1 MVEGVKKANSK
12 KDLAKRLNKQGEI
25 IFVKEKSNSFN
36 LGNFKLEIKN
46 PFSKI
51 KTKDIVEFCRQFST
65 LIYAGNNILDSLKVL
80 RNEIKNP
87 KLQKAIHDVS
97 LDVQSGEDLST
108 ALKNTKVFPKVFV
121 NMISAGEKSG
131 KLDEI
136 LINASEYL
144 EKQQNFKENLKS
156 SLTYPVFVLG
166 FSVVIMFVLVNVII
180 PTFVEQLEG
189 MGAEMPTPTLI
200 LIQVSEFF
208 QTFWMPILLGIV
220 LAFFGIYRYYKTSK
234 GKERIDRLLLKTPIL
249 GKVII
254 KSNVVK
260 ISRTLSIL
268 DNAGVGI
275 LESLKIISNIVE
287 NKIIKQTLLDA
298 QSKIEKRGVSLS
310 KCLYDNK
317 FFPRTFLLVTKVGE
331 ESGTIGRVMER
342 MANDFEEEVDSLLQT
357 MISLLKPTTIII
369 MGFVVGGLI
378 VSIFM
383 PMFSVMTQF

>member
-25 IFVKEKSNSFN
+25 IFVKEKSNSFD

-80 RNEIKNP
+80 RNEIENP
-87 KLQKAIHDVS
+87 KLKQAIHDVS
-97 LDVQSGEDLST
+97 LDVQSGENLST
-108 ALKNTKVFPKVFV
+108 ALRNSNVFPKVFV

-144 EKQQNFKENLKS
+144 EKQAEFRENLKS
-156 SLTYPVFVLG
+156 SLSYPIFMLVFAVG
-166 FSVVIMFVLVNVII
+166 VMFVLVNVII
-180 PTFVEQLEG
+180 PTFVGQLES
-189 MGAEMPTPTLI
+189 MGAEMPTVTLM
-200 LIQVSEFF
+200 LVETSDFL
-208 QTFWMPILLGIV
+208 QTFWLPISLGFV
-220 LAFFGIYRYYKTSK
+220 LAFFGVYRYYKTSG
-234 GKERIDRLLLKTPIL
+234 GKKRIDRLLLQLPIIGDL
-249 GKVII
+249 VI

-260 ISRTLSIL
+260 ISRTLGIL
-268 DNAGVGI
+268 DSAGVSI
-275 LESLKIISNIVE
+275 LESLRIISNIVD
-287 NKIIKQTLLDA
+287 NQIIKQTLLDA

-310 KCLYDNK
+310 ECLYDNE

-331 ESGTIGRVMER
+331 ESGTLAKVMGRI
-342 MANDFEEEVDSLLQT
+342 ADDFEEEVDQKTEALIG
-357 MISLLKPTTIII
+357 MLKPLTVVV
-369 MGFVVGGLI
+369 MGGIVALLI
-378 VSIFM
+378 FSIFV
-383 PMFSVMTQF
+383 PMFSVMTEF